1 MSDATNVSVGK
12 PKIGGAISVAPL
24 GTPLPTS
31 ATEELDP
38 AFMNLGYCSED
49 GLTNN
54 NTPESDVIKAWGGD
68 TVIVLQTSKE
78 DTFAFTL
85 LEFMNMNVMKF
96 VYGDDNVSG
105 DVETGLTIKAN
116 SKEQAE
122 RSIVIDM
129 ILKGSSLARIVIP
142 NGKISEVGEVT
153 YADGSAIGYPTT
165 VTCVPDT
172 NENTHYMYIQKRD
185 SAETFTITVSDAVNG
200 TVTLSKNTA
209 EEGETITVT
218 TTPASGYE
226 LSTLIYKEEGS
237 STENDIKSTGIFTM
251 PAANVTVTATFTEI
265 VSPVTSYTVTFNTNG
280 ADETIEDQTV
290 EEGGKVTKPADPTKS
305 SGTETTFAGWFKEDT
320 FTTTWD
326 FDNDTVTGNT
336 TLYAKWEA

>member
-31 ATEELDP
+31 ATEDLDP

-96 VYGDDNVSG
+96 VYGEDNVSG

-116 SKEQAE
+116 SKEQSE

-129 ILKGSSLARIVIP
+129 ILKGNSLARIVIP

-172 NENTHYMYIQKRD
+172 QENTHYMYIQKRD
-185 SAETFTITVSDAVNG
+185 DGSGSDP
-200 TVTLSKNTA
+200 
-209 EEGETITVT
+209 
-218 TTPASGYE
+218 TPA
-226 LSTLIYKEEGS
+226 
-237 STENDIKSTGIFTM
+237 
-251 PAANVTVTATFTEI
+251 PA
-265 VSPVTSYTVTFNTNG
+265 SYTVTFETNG
-280 ADETIEDQTV
+280 ADETIETQTI

-320 FTTTWD
+320 FETAWD
-326 FDNDTVTGNT
+326 FDNDTVTADT
-336 TLYAKWEA
+336 TIYAKWEA